1 MTLNEALAV
10 KARGLT
16 KEQIIAHLR
25 AVAENNLRADI
36 RTIERAWKEK
46 PSGLEGKTVKQSRNT
61 GTFGGSYWEDRRDL
75 PPGTDLAPGK
85 WMTQKGYHAY
95 QNLICRRG
103 NKRWAATVS
112 LVTET
117 LLRGVVRSARST
129 RFKENVNANR
139 VSPGSPGI
147 CRRDCSLWA
156 EQEASLR

>member
-61 GTFGGSYWEDRRDL
+61 GTVGGSLGGSSRFTPR
-75 PPGTDLAPGK
+75 
-85 WMTQKGYHAY
+85 H
-95 QNLICRRG
+95 
-103 NKRWAATVS
+103 
-112 LVTET
+112 
-117 LLRGVVRSARST
+117 RSGA
-129 RFKENVNANR
+129 
-139 VSPGSPGI
+139 G
-147 CRRDCSLWA
+147 
-156 EQEASLR
+156 